1 MLLQFSVAKVEQQ
14 LVVILTNTLFHDIDV
29 LLIALIKPM
38 SETPVLEHFHITVS
52 IDSEPYFID
61 LLDIASVS
69 KGRLKSINISF
80 LNYQQKIK
88 SGLDL
93 LIDGF

>member
-29 LLIALIKPM
+29 LLIALIKPI
-38 SETPVLEHFHITVS
+38 SETPLLEHFHIPVS
-52 IDSEPYFID
+52 IDSEPYFVD

-80 LNYQQKIK
+80 FKLSAK
-88 SGLDL
+88 D
-93 LIDGF
+93 